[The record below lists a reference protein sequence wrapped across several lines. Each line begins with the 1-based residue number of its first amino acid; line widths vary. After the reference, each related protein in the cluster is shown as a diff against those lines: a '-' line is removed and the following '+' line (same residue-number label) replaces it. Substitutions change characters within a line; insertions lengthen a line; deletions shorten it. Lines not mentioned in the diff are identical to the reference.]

1 MYSVSLTT
9 KTMTVIAASVLLAGC
24 ATSASDIA
32 PAYVSPVLYQNY
44 TCQQLSIEAQSVSAR
59 AAQVAGVQEN
69 KRTND
74 AVATGVAIVLFWP
87 AAFLVKGDGQ
97 TAAELGQLKGQ
108 MTAIEQANIAKRCG
122 LQFNRGN

>member
-9 KTMTVIAASVLLAGC
+9 KTMTIIAASVLLAGC

-32 PAYVSPVLYQNY
+32 PAYVSPFLYQNY

-74 AVATGVAIVLFWP
+74 AVATGVAIVLF
-87 AAFLVKGDGQ
+87 
-97 TAAELGQLKGQ
+97 
-108 MTAIEQANIAKRCG
+108 
-122 LQFNRGN
+122 

>member
-9 KTMTVIAASVLLAGC
+9 KTMTIIAASVLLAGC

-74 AVATGVAIVLFWP
+74 AVATGVAIVLF
-87 AAFLVKGDGQ
+87 
-97 TAAELGQLKGQ
+97 
-108 MTAIEQANIAKRCG
+108 
-122 LQFNRGN
+122 

>member
-1 MYSVSLTT
+1 MYSVSLKT
-9 KTMTVIAASVLLAGC
+9 KTMTIIAASVLLVGC

-32 PAYVSPVLYQNY
+32 PSYVSPVLYQNY

-74 AVATGVAIVLFWP
+74 AVATGVAIVLF
-87 AAFLVKGDGQ
+87 
-97 TAAELGQLKGQ
+97 
-108 MTAIEQANIAKRCG
+108 
-122 LQFNRGN
+122 

>member
-1 MYSVSLTT
+1 M
-9 KTMTVIAASVLLAGC
+9 
-24 ATSASDIA
+24 
-32 PAYVSPVLYQNY
+32 
-44 TCQQLSIEAQSVSAR
+44 EAQSVSAR

-74 AVATGVAIVLFWP
+74 AVATGVAIVVFWP
-87 AAFLVKGDGQ
+87 AAFLVKGDGP

-108 MTAIEQANIAKRCG
+108 MMAIEQANIAKRCG